1 MTPTSIPTNSGLC
14 VSMVPALAGTCCCRA
29 RDPARPRAN
38 ISGAN
43 LPSSITMPPTVLYQ
57 VVFVPRPANAEP
69 LLLAIEVNAYM
80 ISVRPCGPGFK
91 IRDVPILRPS
101 DSPDALRM
109 TTGSVRKYS
118 AAYFIST
125 GRILL
130 PRYSGVRPTIS
141 PATNTVTIA
150 STSRPYMPAP
160 IPPGAISPRAM
171 SNSAMPPPNGVN
183 ESWNE
188 FTAPVDVKVVDAAK
202 SEDPGMPNATFL
214 PSMAPRASVGAI
226 PECWFSKKLIPA
238 TAVNQRVAMTE
249 TSAKPCRLSL
259 TILPNARGVENGIS
273 SSRKISNQLVNGF
286 GLSNGC
292 AELALKKPPPL
303 LPMSL
308 MTSCEATGPPTI
320 VWCAPDSV
328 VTVWKAEKF
337 SIAPLAIR
345 MMAPRIDRGS
355 SSRMTAR

>member
-29 RDPARPRAN
+29 RDPARPSAK

-43 LPSSITMPPTVLYQ
+43 LPSSITTPPTVLYQ
-57 VVFVPRPANAEP
+57 VVLVASPANAEP

-80 ISVRPCGPGFK
+80 ISVRPCGPVLVV
-91 IRDVPILRPS
+91 RDDVPIFSPS
-101 DSPDALRM
+101 DSPAAVRI
-109 TTGSVRKYS
+109 TSGSVRKYS
-118 AAYFIST
+118 AADFISV
-125 GRILL
+125 GRIFL
-130 PRYSGVRPTIS
+130 PMYSGVRPTIS
-141 PATNTVTIA
+141 PPTNTVTIA

-171 SNSAMPPPNGVN
+171 SNSVMPPPNAVY

-188 FTAPVDVKVVDAAK
+188 FTAPVDVRVVDAAK
-202 SEDPGMPNATFL
+202 IDEPGMPNATFL

-238 TAVNQRVAMTE
+238 TAANQRVAMTE

-273 SSRKISNQLVNGF
+273 RIRKISNQLVNGF

-292 AELALKKPPPL
+292 EELALKKPPPL

-328 VTVWKAEKF
+328 V
-337 SIAPLAIR
+337 
-345 MMAPRIDRGS
+345 
-355 SSRMTAR
+355 MTW